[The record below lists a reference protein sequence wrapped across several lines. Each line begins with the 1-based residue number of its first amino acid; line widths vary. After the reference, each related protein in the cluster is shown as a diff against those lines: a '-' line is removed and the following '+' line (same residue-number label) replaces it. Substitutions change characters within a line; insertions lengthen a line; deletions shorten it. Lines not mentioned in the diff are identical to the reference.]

1 MKCPKCPSSL
11 IIKKGWIKTRKRGKK
26 TQRFQCKTCKTLF
39 TKRNFLNEYRE
50 KKPELDSKIRQLYV
64 EGMTLRGIARYLN
77 CDYKTVIR
85 KFEKLSQIAQQEN
98 YKTNSLNTIKLKN
111 IQIGKMSSYV
121 QSKSR
126 PVYIALA
133 VSNQGKILSL
143 KTSENESEALNNML
157 RGIINYVSDET
168 IFYCKSKKYLCFINS
183 HYPNTDYIICSGRN
197 VGSYLQQFNSTCL
210 RIKNKLA
217 RMSQKTWSFN
227 RKVENLQ
234 LSLELLQAVFN
245 QKFNKPSKVIKM
257 AEWIK
262 EPFDALNEQLSEVK
276 KAV

>member
-1 MKCPKCPSSL
+1 MECPKCPSRL

-26 TQRFQCKTCKTLF
+26 TQRFQCRTCKTLF

-50 KKPELDSKIRQLYV
+50 KKPELDLQIKQLYM
-64 EGMTLRGIARYLN
+64 EGMTFRGIARYLN

-85 KFEKLSQIAQQEN
+85 KFEKLSKIAKQEN
-98 YKTNSLNTIKLKN
+98 YKANSLNTVELKI
-111 IQIGKMSSYV
+111 IQIGEMLSYI

-126 PVYIALA
+126 LVYIALA
-133 VSNQGKILSL
+133 VSNQGKILSF
-143 KTSENESEALNNML
+143 KTSENKAKTLNDML
-157 RGIINYVSDET
+157 KDIVNYVSDET
-168 IFYCKSKKYLCFINS
+168 IFYCKSEKYLPFIES
-183 HYPNTDYIICSGRN
+183 HYPNTDYVICSGRN

-210 RIKNKLA
+210 LIKNKLA
-217 RMSQKTWSFN
+217 RMSQKTWTFN
-227 RKVENLQ
+227 RKTENLQ
-234 LSLELLQAVFN
+234 LSLELFQAVFN

-257 AEWIK
+257 SEWIK